1 MVKEVALERDG
12 EVMEK
17 LPAGVLR
24 VRLKNIGTE
33 IRCKLSWKMKQRHIS
48 VIAWDWVKLEIN
60 QYDMTQWR
68 ITYRYNNYQA
78 NEVVEEV
85 VEEKKDNKDIK

>member
-1 MVKEVALERDG
+1 
-12 EVMEK
+12 MEK
-17 LPAGVLR
+17 LPAGVLK

-33 IRCKLSWKMKQRHIS
+33 VRCKLSWKMKQRDIS

-60 QYDMTQWR
+60 QYDMTKWR

-78 NEVVEEV
+78 NEVVEDPNDAEV
-85 VEEKKDNKDIK
+85 TNKK